1 VLSSTGSAA
10 TCGKR
15 VQIIQSSGVK
25 LNEWVKHIIKEL
37 GDCLM
42 IAGLRTKSQHTS
54 LFFTKTLALVALAY
68 DLRTAMA
75 EKDICGGL
83 EVVIVAPD
91 TPFQEKWMMDGH
103 ADVREGD
110 TDQSCVD
117 SVAGTIGLGLQRNV
131 SDNLDGQFQ
140 SRMNME
146 LKPKVIL
153 ARALNVKQID
163 RNVSESQLGSNI
175 IVRKILQ
182 AILALVDFILDIL
195 TKLAKM

>member
-1 VLSSTGSAA
+1 MSIGSAA

-15 VQIIQSSGVK
+15 IQIIQSNGVEF
-25 LNEWVKHIIKEL
+25 NEWVEHIIKEL

-42 IAGLRTKSQHTS
+42 IAGLRTKSQDAS
-54 LFFTKTLALVALAY
+54 FFFTKTLALVTIAY
-68 DLRTAMA
+68 GLRTAMA

-83 EVVIVAPD
+83 EVVIIAPD

-117 SVAGTIGLGLQRNV
+117 SVAGTIGLGLQRKV
-131 SDNLDGQFQ
+131 SDNVDGQFQ
-140 SRMNME
+140 YRMNME

-163 RNVSESQLGSNI
+163 HNVSESQLPGNNI
-175 IVRKILQ
+175 IFRNFLQ
-182 AILALVDFILDIL
+182 AIFSRRL
-195 TKLAKM
+195 

>member
-1 VLSSTGSAA
+1 VLSSTGSAV

-54 LFFTKTLALVALAY
+54 LFFTKTLALVTIAY

-75 EKDICGGL
+75 EKNICGGL

-91 TPFQEKWMMDGH
+91 TPFQEKWMIDGH
-103 ADVREGD
+103 ADVRGD
-110 TDQSCVD
+110 TDQSYVD
-117 SVAGTIGLGLQRNV
+117 FVAGTIGLGLQRKVLENV
-131 SDNLDGQFQ
+131 DGQFQ

-153 ARALNVKQID
+153 ARALNVRVKINLSHRDVPQVADIISGTRIFQIM
-163 RNVSESQLGSNI
+163 LAIGI
-175 IVRKILQ
+175 IR
-182 AILALVDFILDIL
+182 AII
-195 TKLAKM
+195 